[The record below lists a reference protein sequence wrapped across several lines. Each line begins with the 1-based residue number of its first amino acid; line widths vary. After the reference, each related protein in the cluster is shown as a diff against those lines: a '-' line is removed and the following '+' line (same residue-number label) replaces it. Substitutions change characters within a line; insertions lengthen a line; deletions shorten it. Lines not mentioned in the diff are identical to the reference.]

1 MEILGVSAVTLIVTQ
16 ALRMAL
22 SLKKNI
28 VPLVS
33 LIVGSLVVL
42 GLWFVQEDVVF
53 TWEAVVNT
61 FIAIATANGVYSGI
75 KATINK

>member
-16 ALRMAL
+16 ALKMAF

-28 VPLVS
+28 LPLVS
-33 LIVGSLVVL
+33 LIVGCLVVL
-42 GLWFVQEDVVF
+42 ALWFTQDAVF
-53 TWEAVVNT
+53 TWDAVVNT
-61 FIAIATANGVYSGI
+61 FIAIATANGIYSGV